1 MNGFVRQGVVRD
13 DNGNLIIPPTQRPD
27 GTWRKAVRVKEGY
40 IPQEEVPL
48 YVMMLSL
55 TYTNYRSA
63 GVQILEKK
71 SQFVI
76 PGLTKEDAERLT
88 SERQKQ
94 LQSSIETSNPTPK
107 KKKSKKQIC
116 KLTDVPSVD
125 VSEYRAEF
133 VSMESTGQNTLL
145 SDCDKSKIEVSNDS
159 PVIINNI
166 DRQLRREQKRLLQI
180 EEIAR
185 KKQAGEKLNKDQLE
199 KLNHKEVVEELIK
212 ELKLLET
219 K

>member
-48 YVMMLSL
+48 
-55 TYTNYRSA
+55 YRSA

>member
-48 YVMMLSL
+48 Y
-55 TYTNYRSA
+55 RSA

-76 PGLTKEDAERLT
+76 PGLTKEDAERLK
-88 SERQKQ
+88 SERRKQ
-94 LQSSIETSNPTPK
+94 LQSGIETLNPTPR
-107 KKKSKKQIC
+107 KKKSKKQKF
-116 KLTDVPSVD
+116 KLTDVPSMD
-125 VSEYRAEF
+125 VSEYRTEI
-133 VSMESTGQNTLL
+133 VSTECTGQSTSL
-145 SDCDKSKIEVSNDS
+145 SDCDKAKLEVSND
-159 PVIINNI
+159 PTVINNDI

-185 KKQAGEKLNKDQLE
+185 KKQAGVKLNKDQLE
-199 KLNHKEVVEELIK
+199 KLDHKEVVEKLIK
-212 ELKLLET
+212 ELKLLKT
-219 K
+219 N

>member
-48 YVMMLSL
+48 
-55 TYTNYRSA
+55 YRSA

-107 KKKSKKQIC
+107 KKKSKKQKC

-125 VSEYRAEF
+125 VSKYRAEF

-199 KLNHKEVVEELIK
+199 KLNHKEVVEKLIK

>member
-48 YVMMLSL
+48 
-55 TYTNYRSA
+55 YRSA

-180 EEIAR
+180 KEIAR

-199 KLNHKEVVEELIK
+199 KLNHKEVVEKLIK

>member
-13 DNGNLIIPPTQRPD
+13 DNGNLIIPSTQRPD

-48 YVMMLSL
+48 
-55 TYTNYRSA
+55 YRSA

-107 KKKSKKQIC
+107 KKKSKKQKC

-199 KLNHKEVVEELIK
+199 KLNHKEVVEKLIK